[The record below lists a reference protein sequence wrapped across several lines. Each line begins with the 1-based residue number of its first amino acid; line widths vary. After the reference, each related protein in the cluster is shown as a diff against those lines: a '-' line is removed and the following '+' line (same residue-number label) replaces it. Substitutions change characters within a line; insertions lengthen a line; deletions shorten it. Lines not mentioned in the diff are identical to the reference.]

1 MRLIDADALIEK
13 GYWHGKRPDIGNPYG
28 DGVDAVDTAD
38 IDNAPT
44 IDPESLRPKG
54 EWITM
59 SYWKKRRGHHV
70 QLVFKKCSLCNTRVK
85 ARWNNNFCPN
95 CGADMRGSPND
106 S

>member
-1 MRLIDADALIEK
+1 MRLIDADALENTSIPFET
-13 GYWHGKRPDIGNPYG
+13 HGGGRFIALGS
-28 DGVDAVDTAD
+28 VRS
-38 IDNAPT
+38 APT

-95 CGADMRGSPND
+95 CGADMRGD
-106 S
+106 KHE